1 MKTFTKII
9 IATAL
14 IFGCGQITSA
24 KTKSNSDCG
33 NTDEFKRFLV
43 NFQEQII
50 FKGYDTRMINGKLT
64 QGLIIITMSNTGSW
78 SMFQITS
85 PDKICI
91 IDAGDGGALIEQESK
106 TSL

>member
-24 KTKSNSDCG
+24 KTKSNPDCG

-50 FKGYDTRMINGKLT
+50 FKGYDTRMINGKPK

-78 SMFQITS
+78 SMFQVTS

-91 IDAGDGGALIEQESK
+91 IDAGDGGSLIEQESK